1 MLDWF
6 DFRKFK
12 IYRWLQA
19 NTLGLL
25 KGSHFTS
32 TTGPFAIENGLK
44 ERKDAEVAINVY
56 LADSPST
63 LSF

>member
-12 IYRWLQA
+12 IYHWLQA
-19 NTLGLL
+19 NTLGLV
-25 KGSHFTS
+25 KGSRFTS
-32 TTGPFAIENGLK
+32 ITGPFAIENGLK

-63 LSF
+63 SSF